1 MKIGIAGIG
10 KMGAAI
16 GTRLLGQ
23 GYELTVWNR
32 TPQKAQ
38 SLQDAGA
45 KWAQSPQA
53 LTAAVDVVL
62 TLLTDEDALDA
73 VYAGPNGLLADWP
86 SLEESSKGSDQT
98 LLGNHK
104 IFIDM
109 STVQPAKSQDMA
121 TKMAALGAVFLEC
134 PVGGSVGPAKEGK
147 LLGFVG
153 GNAHHLEKVLP
164 LLQTLCKRVE
174 HVGQHGAGAT
184 MKLAV
189 NLPLMVYWQTLSE
202 ALSLVEPLGLDPQ
215 RVIDI
220 FSDSSGGP
228 NMLKVR
234 GTMIAQTL
242 KQKKSDQVTVNVA
255 TMRKDLR
262 TMVAQG
268 HRTQRELPLTSLALD
283 QFNQAAQNGMD
294 EKDCTELP
302 VWWLNQGG
310 VAKQ

>member
-1 MKIGIAGIG
+1 MKIGIAGTG

-16 GTRLLGQ
+16 GLRLLGQ
-23 GYELTVWNR
+23 GYDLTVWNR
-32 TPQKAQ
+32 SSPKAQ
-38 SLQDAGA
+38 GLLEAGA

-53 LTAAVDVVL
+53 LSACVDVVL
-62 TLLTDEDALDA
+62 TLLTDEAALDE
-73 VYAGPNGLLADWP
+73 VYGGPNGLLAEWP
-86 SLEESSKGSDQT
+86 AIEGTPKAGDQPRSA
-98 LLGNHK
+98 NRP

-109 STVQPAKSQDMA
+109 STVQPAKSQEMA
-121 TKMAALGAVFLEC
+121 AKIAALGAVYLEC

-153 GNAHHLEKVLP
+153 GDAVHLQKVLP

-174 HVGQHGAGAT
+174 HVGPHGAGAT

-220 FSDSSGGP
+220 LSDSSGGP

-268 HRTQRELPLTSLALD
+268 QRMQRELPLTALALEK
-283 QFNQAAQNGMD
+283 FNQAAQNGLD
-294 EKDCTELP
+294 DKDCTELP
-302 VWWLNQGG
+302 VWWLHQGG
-310 VAKQ
+310 IAP

>member
-1 MKIGIAGIG
+1 
-10 KMGAAI
+10 
-16 GTRLLGQ
+16 
-23 GYELTVWNR
+23 
-32 TPQKAQ
+32 
-38 SLQDAGA
+38 
-45 KWAQSPQA
+45 
-53 LTAAVDVVL
+53 VVL
-62 TLLTDEDALDA
+62 TLLTDEAALDD
-73 VYAGPNGLLADWP
+73 VYAGPNGLLAELTAVDGT
-86 SLEESSKGSDQT
+86 SNTSDQAPSDKC
-98 LLGNHK
+98 K

-109 STVQPAKSQDMA
+109 STVQPAKAQDMA
-121 TKMAALGAVFLEC
+121 AQIAALGAVFLEC

-153 GNAHHLEKVLP
+153 GDALDLEKVLP

-220 FSDSSGGP
+220 LSDSSGGP

-242 KQKKSDQVTVNVA
+242 RQKKSDQVTVNVA

-268 HRTQRELPLTSLALD
+268 QRTQRALPLTSLALEK
-283 QFNQAAQNGMD
+283 FNQAAQNGLD
-294 EKDCTELP
+294 DKDCTELP
-302 VWWLNQGG
+302 VWWLNHGG
-310 VAKQ
+310 VAP

>member
-1 MKIGIAGIG
+1 
-10 KMGAAI
+10 
-16 GTRLLGQ
+16 LL
-23 GYELTVWNR
+23 E
-32 TPQKAQ
+32 
-38 SLQDAGA
+38 AGA

-53 LTAAVDVVL
+53 LTACVDVVL
-62 TLLTDEDALDA
+62 TLLTDEAALDE
-73 VYAGPNGLLADWP
+73 VYGGPNGLLA
-86 SLEESSKGSDQT
+86 ESSPIEGSPKAGDQPQSA
-98 LLGNHK
+98 NRP

-109 STVQPAKSQDMA
+109 STVQPTKSQDMA
-121 TKMAALGAVFLEC
+121 AKISALGAVYLEC

-153 GNAHHLEKVLP
+153 GDAVHLQKVLP

-174 HVGQHGAGAT
+174 HVGPHGAGAT

-220 FSDSSGGP
+220 LSDSSGGP

-268 HRTQRELPLTSLALD
+268 QRMQRELPLTALALEK
-283 QFNQAAQNGMD
+283 FNQAAQNGLD
-294 EKDCTELP
+294 DKDCTELP
-302 VWWLNQGG
+302 VWWLHQGG
-310 VAKQ
+310 ISP